1 MTLSERVFKVDLRNL
16 KRATAAAIL
25 LGVGLAGLLDTIIFH
40 QILQWHHMVSN
51 KISPN
56 SLESVQI
63 NVLSDGLFLVFA
75 LIVTILG
82 IALLWNVSNSNKIDK
97 GLLPSQMFIGLV
109 ILTFGLFNFVE
120 GIINHHIL
128 GLHHVKD
135 DPNPLIFDISFLIL
149 GGILLIAIG
158 WILIRKS
165 KYVTQKEV

>member
-1 MTLSERVFKVDLRNL
+1 VTLSERVFKVDLRNL

-56 SLESVQI
+56 SLESIQI

-82 IALLWNVSNSNKIDK
+82 IALLWNVSNSNKIEK

-120 GIINHHIL
+120 GTINHHIL

-149 GGILLIAIG
+149 GGLLLIAIG

-165 KYVTQKEV
+165 RYVTQKEV